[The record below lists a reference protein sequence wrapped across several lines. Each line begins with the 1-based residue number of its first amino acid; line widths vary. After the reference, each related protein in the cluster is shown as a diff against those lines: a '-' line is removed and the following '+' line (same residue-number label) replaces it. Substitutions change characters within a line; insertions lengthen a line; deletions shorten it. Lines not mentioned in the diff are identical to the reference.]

1 MIGYKTNNDKM
12 LTAVLLNQH
21 LMEVGGY
28 SEKDFTTF
36 DQALVSLNP
45 IVRTVARIIQ
55 GTLKVILPR
64 ISITKSPIILRRR
77 YDNKESNH

>member
-36 DQALVSLNP
+36 DQALVSQNP

-55 GTLKVILPR
+55 GHSEGNTSKNIYNEITDYLKKTV
-64 ISITKSPIILRRR
+64 
-77 YDNKESNH
+77 